1 MSPFCL
7 LNVTIHTGMTNKPRY
22 IASLISRY
30 LKDDLSNDEYHA
42 LLEWLAEDPANKQLF
57 QRFTDS
63 EHYQK
68 DIDFLMRLDLEAAWQ
83 KTKRRRI
90 KTKPKVSSRTNWMKV
105 VAAVLLIF
113 VGAWFVWQNP
123 WGSLQDNDV
132 IVSEERAHDIDPANG
147 GANLVR
153 SDGSIIEI
161 ESEELI
167 IDQRG
172 FHLASGEKERTIE
185 FSKSDQSV
193 QTMNTLEVPKAKYLK
208 ILLADGTKVWINSMS
223 KLHFPSDFS
232 VVERKVVL
240 EGEAF
245 FEVAEDRERPFIV
258 ESKETEIKV
267 LGTEFNVN
275 SYGKDVETA
284 LKQGSVLVERGGQS
298 LILKPGEHAKANE
311 KGIKKSTID
320 LDYVLA
326 WKNDEFLFRND
337 NIITIASQ
345 ISRWYGVEVKFQGE
359 VMYDRLYTGSVSRRA
374 KLSETMDMLEFVS
387 DLSFKL
393 DGNKLIIKKEKKI

>member
-7 LNVTIHTGMTNKPRY
+7 LNVTIYIEMTNKPRY
-22 IASLISRY
+22 IASLINRY
-30 LKDDLSNDEYHA
+30 LTDDLSNDEYHD

-63 EHYQK
+63 KHYQK
-68 DIDFLMRLDLEAAWQ
+68 DIKFLLGLDLEVAWQ
-83 KTKRRRI
+83 KTKSKRI
-90 KTKPKVSSRTNWMKV
+90 KTDPKVSIRSNWMKIAV
-105 VAAVLLIF
+105 AVLLIF

-123 WGSLQDNDV
+123 VRSIQSDDSTT
-132 IVSEERAHDIDPANG
+132 SEERSHDIDPANG

-153 SDGSIIEI
+153 SDGSIIKI

-167 IDQRG
+167 IDQG
-172 FHLASGEKERTIE
+172 GVHLASGEKERTIE
-185 FSKSDQSV
+185 FTKSEQLAK
-193 QTMNTLEVPKAKYLK
+193 TMNTLEVPKAKYLK

-232 VVERKVVL
+232 VVERRVIL

-245 FEVAEDRERPFIV
+245 FDVAEDGDRPFIV
-258 ESKETEIKV
+258 ESKETEITV

-275 SYGKDVETA
+275 SYGKTVETA
-284 LKQGSVLVERGGQS
+284 LKQGSVLVERGEKS
-298 LILKPGEHAKANE
+298 LVLKPGEYAEANE
-311 KGIKKSTID
+311 KGIKKSIVD

-326 WKNDEFLFRND
+326 WKNDEFLFHND

-359 VMYDRLYTGSVSRRA
+359 VMYDRLYTGSVSRKA

-393 DGNKLIIKKEKKI
+393 DGNKLIIKKEEKI